1 MVSLGLGHSI
11 YPQAIRVKMRTV
23 PPTFTYLSYDI
34 RPHGDL
40 LDHNGNPLLSEPW
53 ASTVYLRRL
62 CVDPGVD
69 PGVDPC
75 RRPASTYVDPLGR
88 RFYVCRRR
96 PAFTCVDRRLSAST
110 VYQRR

>member
-1 MVSLGLGHSI
+1 MTGCI
-11 YPQAIRVKMRTV
+11 P
-23 PPTFTYLSYDI
+23 
-34 RPHGDL
+34 
-40 LDHNGNPLLSEPW
+40 EPW

-96 PAFTCVDRRLSAST
+96 PASTCVDRLGLLPRPQVRSEVQGLLPLPGLVSRDVRLDASQ
-110 VYQRR
+110 VGQGLPG